1 MTPVAQ
7 ILATLRVAEHGVSS
21 SDLCQK
27 LNISRAAVWSHIE
40 SLRET
45 GFQIIASPHRG
56 YQLISSPE
64 QLVAEDLQS
73 RLAGET
79 IIGRRI
85 QTLQTTSSTNDE
97 IEKAAQAGETEGF
110 VVFAESQHQGRGR
123 LGRKWSSP
131 PGRGLWFSILL
142 RPALT
147 ANECTQLTAAAAVS
161 LVRAFRHTI
170 GIRAGIKWP
179 NDIQIEGRKVSGIL
193 TEMSAEI
200 DHVRHVIL
208 GIGIDVNQTTSD
220 FTGELSTIATSLK
233 LASGKTVDRAQLAER
248 ILRELDADYR
258 RILDRQFPT
267 IAEEWAAHCT
277 TIGKEISVD
286 MGPRRVFGRAES
298 LDESGA
304 LLVRTQHG
312 RLERVMG
319 GDVTIAK

>member
-1 MTPVAQ
+1 MTPAAQ
-7 ILATLRVAEHGVSS
+7 ILTSLREAEHGVSS
-21 SDLCQK
+21 SELCQQLK
-27 LNISRAAVWSHIE
+27 ISRAAVWSHIE

-79 IIGRRI
+79 LIGRRI
-85 QTLQTTSSTNDE
+85 KTLQTTSSTNDE
-97 IEKAAQAGETEGF
+97 IEKAAQAGETEGL
-110 VVFAESQHQGRGR
+110 VVFAESQNQGRGR

-131 PGRGLWFSILL
+131 AGRGLWFSVLL

-161 LVRAFRHTI
+161 LARAIRQTT
-170 GIRAGIKWP
+170 GIRPGIKWP
-179 NDIQIEGRKVSGIL
+179 NDLQIEGRKVAGIL

-208 GIGIDVNQTTSD
+208 GIGIDVNQTASD
-220 FTGELSTIATSLK
+220 FTGELSRIATSLK
-233 LASGKTVDRAQLAER
+233 LASGKTVDRTQLAEQ
-248 ILRELDADYR
+248 ILRELDADYQ
-258 RILDRQFPT
+258 RILDRQFPA

-277 TIGKEISVD
+277 TLGKEICVD
-286 MGPRRVFGRAES
+286 MGPRQVSGRAEA

-304 LLVRTQHG
+304 LLIRTQHG
-312 RLERVMG
+312 RVERVMG
-319 GDVTIAK
+319 GDVTLTK